1 MGRVLSTEAGVEYR
15 QNGPIVSSARW
26 EFTDLDA
33 LVEAIDLDD
42 SAGEVGITQLSKDLF
57 TDVRVIHFLASARRA
72 DISAVVGNESGRFG
86 AKCLCFGLVLGQGV
100 RRI

>member
-1 MGRVLSTEAGVEYR
+1 MGRVLSTEGGVEYR
-15 QNGPIVSSARW
+15 QNGPIVLSARW